1 MILWIISSSSS
12 LSRYIQR
19 QTMGNKKDTEIENER
34 KKGRKYTRI
43 TMMKRNRTATE
54 QSNCIISR
62 QCWWGPN
69 LLLCIYLSDKSS
81 SHFVLSAALYI
92 VQCACIWWI
101 FFSQRINK
109 KKRTQKFRRKKKFIG
124 KKTTKTPIF
133 AQRIVQLLK
142 VCAQKMKTSA
152 QQCRLKSLLLKAKKQ
167 NRTKKYATMHNMT
180 RSCPLDC
187 AKQNCL
193 KMRVVFPLTKIVLS
207 WFWTSFFRSVSNR
220 FWSNDITI
228 PNKKQQIPKIWK

>member
-12 LSRYIQR
+12 LSRYTAANDGKQKR
-19 QTMGNKKDTEIENER
+19 HRDRKW

-43 TMMKRNRTATE
+43 TLMKRNRTATE

-92 VQCACIWWI
+92 VHCACIWWI

-109 KKRTQKFRRKKKFIG
+109 KNEHKNFDEKKNSSEE
-124 KKTTKTPIF
+124 KTTKTPIF

-152 QQCRLKSLLLKAKKQ
+152 QQCRLKSLLLKAKKNKTEQ
-167 NRTKKYATMHNMT
+167 KNMRPCIT
-180 RSCPLDC
+180 WPEVVHSIVQSKTVLRC
-187 AKQNCL
+187 AWY
-193 KMRVVFPLTKIVLS
+193 FH
-207 WFWTSFFRSVSNR
+207 
-220 FWSNDITI
+220 
-228 PNKKQQIPKIWK
+228 